1 MKNNKKILKKC
12 ICKHKVA
19 LFTLKS
25 CHWPVMWHAPNFS
38 DKKFSV
44 ERTQDIEIIKK
55 LFITFREATLGL
67 IWEPGVSTE
76 EDAFNKADEVHL
88 LKLMSTA
95 CYFA

>member
-1 MKNNKKILKKC
+1 M
-12 ICKHKVA
+12 
-19 LFTLKS
+19 
-25 CHWPVMWHAPNFS
+25 
-38 DKKFSV
+38 

-76 EDAFNKADEVHL
+76 EDAFNEADEVHL
-88 LKLMSTA
+88 LKLISTA